1 MTIPEE
7 TETRKSSTRSEDD
20 ILGLYLSSNQINPDP
35 EEVGKAIE
43 RVLGDDIQALFKS
56 MVPKS
61 KDVKELVPAKVPVE
75 EASQKDDE
83 LVDLVSID
91 KSESCGGKTM
101 DGGLDG
107 NASGLLQVDEIDE
120 DDML

>member
-20 ILGLYLSSNQINPDP
+20 ILSLYLSSNQINPDP
-35 EEVGKAIE
+35 EEVGKAIQ
-43 RVLGDDIQALFKS
+43 RVLGDDIQALFNS
-56 MVPKS
+56 MVSKS
-61 KDVKELVPAKVPVE
+61 KDVKEPVPAKVPVE
-75 EASQKDDE
+75 RASQEDGE

-91 KSESCGGKTM
+91 KSESSDDKAT
-101 DGGLDG
+101 DGEIVG
-107 NASGLLQVDEIDE
+107 NTSGLLQVDEIDE